1 MLPAPPCHQQC
12 AGGGAGGGGRNHVI
26 DLRVSLGVRETFW
39 NCVGLVVYNTVDMLK
54 ATKVITLKA
63 LILCDFTSIN

>member
-1 MLPAPPCHQQC
+1 MGFLW
-12 AGGGAGGGGRNHVI
+12 
-26 DLRVSLGVRETFW
+26 VRETFW